1 MIVLNHLQTKDLIE
15 GGKAFGHGK
24 AYASG
29 SGVPLSSIPLGPA
42 RDSLRN
48 SPSADL
54 KVKTVYSK
62 NETKP
67 STETGDTSQ
76 GSKKLADA
84 TEKNTDATQD
94 NTSKLDKFQQ
104 WLDSLKDWIE
114 VRISRLTYKMEM
126 AITKSENL
134 GGIGDK
140 TEKLSRIGDKKKTS
154 RTSTASDM
162 NDYINEAMKI
172 NKKLRK
178 DNRLGAEEYLSYA
191 SKVAK
196 RAQKA
201 GLITKAQ
208 RKELVPKIQKG
219 KISIQ
224 DFSQY
229 IKKNSNGS
237 DSKKTENTVKTF
249 IDAYT
254 EWYEKMLDCKK
265 AQEEC
270 IAKAKE
276 LQQQKIDN
284 IVEQYETLAEYA
296 SSVQST
302 SEAFV
307 KVVEARGRAVV
318 NSDIVKN
325 QMGEQY
331 KQQNYTTGY
340 LKQSLKELDAEMKN
354 AKKVFGENSNQ
365 YHEVMIKRNEM
376 EQKMNESIAAAYD
389 IRKQMM
395 ELDIEANDNLIERI
409 KGIASLIN
417 GRITLSEKRD
427 NENTEAGTTNP
438 GHYIDLYSSLVDRN
452 NAIIETLDKQRTIAA
467 QWIGKNQHLEGSTQY
482 QEQYKAYIDA
492 EQQILDI
499 MGDQEDIKK
508 KIHDYRWKSF
518 EELEKELNK
527 TQKQLDDIMNSMR
540 DAEFFDTDFG
550 INLTSKGY
558 ANIMLLADGIAEA
571 RRETADYDK
580 ALKKLQQDYD
590 NHNITQDELNEKTE
604 EYENA
609 LKSASDRID
618 GYQEKLVSLYKTQ
631 IQNENDLL
639 QKNITARKNALA
651 AKKEYYD
658 YDKSLKDSSKDITNI
673 QAQINSLQNA
683 TDSAS
688 QAKLVKLQQQLKEAQ
703 DDREDTLYN
712 HQIEVRQEGYDKL
725 AEDATNVLNETM
737 RELDGNQATRDSIT
751 QYMLDQLDGH
761 ETEANKAID
770 EQIKTRG
777 LIISQDTKDFMNK
790 YSKERITQKTWEDNV
805 DKKVLDIETTQIP
818 TLNTTTDRIG
828 KEITAE
834 VNKNIEQTRTTGDI
848 TNTKLG
854 GIETA
859 LSSLKSEYE
868 ATQKEMKSQIKEGV
882 TAGINNSV
890 VAKGIPTDGSNT
902 KATEDSTPSTN
913 TTTVDKSKLTQEQIQ
928 ADEWAKVKGELMSLY
943 GSKDKKI
950 SFDDKNK
957 TFKVEQ
963 TLEQMTKDSSGRLVS
978 MPTTHLYEA
987 GDLEKAKKLVL
998 EAGLKTKTENKKE
1011 AVKTTAKKAETK
1023 ANVAN
1028 ATSAKVATVM
1038 ANKGLQLKNGK
1049 LIVKSTK
1056 KEASLDIYK
1065 EVLKA
1070 LGEKYNKKTY
1080 KSVVKN
1086 KLSKLGYRKGS
1097 FSTDDELNWLH
1108 DNEVVIRKSD
1118 GAILQPFN
1126 SGDMVFTSK
1135 MSENLWKMAQIPTE
1149 TVKAMVANPDM
1160 SKFSMP
1166 SITDKVNNT
1175 QNNNQQIHFDS
1186 LITINGNADQ
1196 QTVADIR
1203 EIAEQLIKSR
1213 DFGKNMTNVVTKNMT
1228 REAAKAG
1235 YRGK

>member
-1 MIVLNHLQTKDLIE
+1 MHTEQLKKGDIVLNHLQTKDLIE

-42 RDSLRN
+42 RDSRN

-84 TEKNTDATQD
+84 TEKNTGATQD

-134 GGIGDK
+134 GGMGDK

-162 NDYINEAMKI
+162 NDYINEAMEI

-178 DNRLGAEEYLSYA
+178 DNRLGAEEYLRYA

-229 IKKNSNGS
+229 ISKKKNANGS
-237 DSKKTENTVKTF
+237 DSQKTENTVKTF

-354 AKKVFGENSNQ
+354 AKDIFGENSNQ

-395 ELDIEANDNLIERI
+395 ELDVEANENLIERI
-409 KGIASLIN
+409 KGIAGLIN

-427 NENTEAGTTNP
+427 NENTEAGTTTP
-438 GHYIDLYSSLVDRN
+438 EHYINLYSSLVDRN

-467 QWIGKNQHLEGSTQY
+467 QWIGKNQHLEGSAQY

-580 ALKKLQQDYD
+580 ALKKLQEDYD

-609 LKSASDRID
+609 IKSASDRID

-658 YDKSLKDSSKDITNI
+658 YDKSLKDSSKDITSI

-761 ETEANKAID
+761 EAEANKAID

-777 LIISQDTKDFMNK
+777 LIISQDTRNFMSE
-790 YSKERITQKTWEDNV
+790 YGKERTLQKTWEDNV
-805 DKKVLDIETTQIP
+805 DKKILDIETTQIP

-859 LSSLKSEYE
+859 LSGLKGEYE
-868 ATQKEMKSQIKEGV
+868 KSQAEMKSQIQQGV

-890 VAKGIPTDGSNT
+890 IAKSISTDGSNT
-902 KATEDSTPSTN
+902 KKTEDST
-913 TTTVDKSKLTQEQIQ
+913 TTKTVNKSALTTEQIQ
-928 ADEWAKVKGELMSLY
+928 ANEWAKVKGELMSLF
-943 GSKDKKI
+943 GSKDTKI

-957 TFKVEQ
+957 TFKVDKIA
-963 TLEQMTKDSSGRLVS
+963 EQMTKDGSGRLV
-978 MPTTHLYEA
+978 PTTKTLTYEA
-987 GDLEKAKKLVL
+987 GDLAKAKKLIDD
-998 EAGLKTKTENKKE
+998 ANKK
-1011 AVKTTAKKAETK
+1011 ANAAKKK
-1023 ANVAN
+1023 A
-1028 ATSAKVATVM
+1028 TI
-1038 ANKGLQLKNGK
+1038 NKLNKLEQEMLQ
-1049 LIVKSTK
+1049 
-1056 KEASLDIYK
+1056 AQ
-1065 EVLKA
+1065 
-1070 LGEKYNKKTY
+1070 
-1080 KSVVKN
+1080 VKN
-1086 KLSKLGYRKGS
+1086 DTNKMNSIKKQMMDLEEQIRKGGYRKGS

-1149 TVKAMVANPDM
+1149 TIKGMMSNPDM
-1160 SKFSMP
+1160 SKFIMP
-1166 SITDKVNNT
+1166 GITDKVNNNT